1 MGETAALRTEA
12 TRKVNLAGQEA
23 IIDLNMFEQYY
34 RAIIEGRKDTERII
48 LQRFRPE
55 ARVAVDAWLAT
66 NPLKN
71 PDVPK
76 GPFGMKEYRP
86 KLAEEADALSHEAD
100 RKFTQARKAN
110 SQVDRYVLL
119 TVMLSS
125 VLFFS
130 GLATHFISPR
140 IQVAALFFATVLFL
154 VAVFVILGTPTA

>member
-1 MGETAALRTEA
+1 
-12 TRKVNLAGQEA
+12 
-23 IIDLNMFEQYY
+23 
-34 RAIIEGRKDTERII
+34 
-48 LQRFRPE
+48 
-55 ARVAVDAWLAT
+55 
-66 NPLKN
+66 
-71 PDVPK
+71 
-76 GPFGMKEYRP
+76 MKEYRP